1 MELSVN
7 QLCDRYNIKS
17 RKTLYNRLDGLNIK
31 LSKKNNKSFANTE
44 QIELL
49 DQQDKHIRNGGTI
62 DNFEPVEI
70 AEVTVHNSGTQHS
83 ENLDISSFESTTQ
96 LTAQHETQEELL
108 GDIATAVTMAIA
120 DKLPPKNP
128 LWYMHELEIAMA
140 SNWQLSTS
148 QIKEMIG
155 VKPRGETFKHGCFI
169 FSKCGKINRESA
181 WRVSKE
187 TDNNSS
193 KL

>member
-7 QLCDRYNIKS
+7 ELCDRYGI
-17 RKTLYNRLDGLNIK
+17 RKTLYNRLDGLGIK
-31 LSKKNNKSFANTE
+31 LSKKSNKSYATEE
-44 QIELL
+44 QISLL
-49 DQQDKHIRNGGTI
+49 DQQNEHIKSGGTI

-83 ENLDISSFESTTQ
+83 EIVDISSFESTTQ
-96 LTAQHETQEELL
+96 LTAQHGTQEELL
-108 GDIATAVTMAIA
+108 GDIVTAIASLRASTEGLA
-120 DKLPPKNP
+120 DKLPAKNP
-128 LWYMHELEIAMA
+128 LWYMHELEIAIA
-140 SNWQLSTS
+140 NNWQLSTS

-181 WRVSKE
+181 WKVTKE
-187 TDNNSS
+187 TN
-193 KL
+193 